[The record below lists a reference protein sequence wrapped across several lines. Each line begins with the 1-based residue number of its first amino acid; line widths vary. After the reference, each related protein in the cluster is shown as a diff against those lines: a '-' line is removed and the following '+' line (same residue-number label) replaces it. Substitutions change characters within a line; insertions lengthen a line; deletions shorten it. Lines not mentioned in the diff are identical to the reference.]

1 MSRPNPSA
9 LTELLRRLLA
19 SGVAALVLALTVFA
33 ASPTAHAW
41 IHGDH
46 EHAHAPVGDQPG
58 EHGCAI
64 VLFAG
69 GVALPLD
76 AISVAEPLVFSQA
89 ISPTTAAEVD
99 LVSPRYLRRPERGPP
114 SA

>member
-9 LTELLRRLLA
+9 LNELLRRLLA

-33 ASPTAHAW
+33 ASPTAHGW
-41 IHGDH
+41 IHSDH
-46 EHAHAPVGDQPG
+46 EHAPVADGQG
-58 EHGCAI
+58 EHDCAI

-69 GVALPLD
+69 GVTLPLD
-76 AISVAEPLVFSQA
+76 AITISGPLVFSQA

-114 SA
+114 LA

>member
-1 MSRPNPSA
+1 MSRRNPSA
-9 LTELLRRLLA
+9 RNELLRRLLA

-41 IHGDH
+41 IHSDH
-46 EHAHAPVGDQPG
+46 EHAPVADLQG
-58 EHGCAI
+58 EHACAI

-76 AISVAEPLVFSQA
+76 AITVTGPLLFAQA
-89 ISPTTAAEVD
+89 ISPTTAAELD
-99 LVSPRYLRRPERGPP
+99 LISPRYLRRPERGPP
-114 SA
+114 LA